1 MDTHGAP
8 SWRSEFLFL
17 FLFTLFC
24 KMNLLSVILA
34 LTHTEATFSFA
45 ATPLFA
51 TAIKMSSFLLKVV
64 KVKTPGG
71 LG

>member
-1 MDTHGAP
+1 M
-8 SWRSEFLFL
+8 S
-17 FLFTLFC
+17 
-24 KMNLLSVILA
+24 LLSVILA

-45 ATPLFA
+45 ATPLFE
-51 TAIKMSSFLLKVV
+51 TAIKISSFLLKAV